1 MPDKP
6 EPTVRKK
13 YGTYILPS
21 AAAHVVARVKVG
33 QGEPLHGSDVEVEGT
48 PVPGQIVGAEEWFAL
63 GSAAEVDD
71 KILQLTTVIPDAKKG
86 DKLTVTH
93 EVHGAAEP
101 LVIQHFY
108 DVGAGQSGDQI
119 LMTFVDLDVEK
130 GE

>member
-33 QGEPLHGSDVEVEGT
+33 QGEPLHGSDAQLEGI
-48 PVPGQIVGAEEWFAL
+48 PVTGNIVGDEKSFAL

-71 KILQLTTVIPDAKKG
+71 KILELTTVIPDAKEG
-86 DKLTVTH
+86 DKVTVTH
-93 EVHGAAEP
+93 KVHGAAEP
-101 LVIQHFY
+101 LVIEHFY
-108 DVGAGQSGDQI
+108 DVGSGESGDQI

-130 GE
+130 AP